1 MQNQQDKK
9 RKRKKRSAKITKECP
24 VCKDKFKTYRSID
37 QKYCSKD
44 CYTAAQIKYSDPK
57 VENKPKDVEKY
68 AEFAK
73 HRKEFTSEYQPSP
86 QAKKRGWEK
95 RRVKQEIMDMM
106 SSLDEL
112 TMAEFEELR
121 KDIEEHP
128 ERHTVREARLL
139 RYMTREKFLKDYLD
153 RNTGKA
159 PQDIDI
165 TTGGQSMKNITV
177 EHVHRLGQGTDSEKE
192 RLEYDE
198 KTKVVEATRVDEDT
212 D

>member
-1 MQNQQDKK
+1 MENKTVGKTDNTKK
-9 RKRKKRSAKITKECP
+9 DTMSSKNVEKKCP
-24 VCKDKFKTYRSID
+24 VCKENFISYRSEGT
-37 QKYCSKD
+37 KYCSKG
-44 CYTAAQIKYSDPK
+44 CYDLYMKKEDPLK
-57 VENKPKDVEKY
+57 EG
-68 AEFAK
+68 
-73 HRKEFTSEYQPSP
+73 RKTFTTDYQPSP
-86 QAKKRGWEK
+86 EAKKKGWEK